1 MQYLISTEVLTRWR
15 HFTMQQRCH
24 QLFFDSKG
32 TLEISRTLLLNIYKA
47 NGVVRRKAS
56 FKFNR
61 RLRSEHQ
68 QTDEKII
75 FLRKLLVHMHAKRQ
89 IIYMDETSTHLW
101 EKMKSF
107 WMPKDDLID
116 VKLNKERGKSIT
128 IIGGISNQWDKM
140 KFVIGKKTN
149 IPTVKRFLQHI
160 QSEQGISR
168 HRCVMVMD
176 NHAAH
181 KSDETVNFAHS
192 LGIEILFMPPTASEL
207 NPIERMWSYFKR
219 RWRQKLYD
227 PELTITDQNS
237 IRFIEETLREVRQ
250 ALEGTHGPHEALVQA
265 SKLAVQGA
273 D

>member
-1 MQYLISTEVLTRWR
+1 
-15 HFTMQQRCH
+15 MQQRCH
-24 QLFFDSKG
+24 QLFYDSKG

-61 RLRSEHQ
+61 RLRSDFQ

-128 IIGGISNQWDKM
+128 IIGGISNQWDRM

-160 QSEQGISR
+160 SSEQGI
-168 HRCVMVMD
+168 
-176 NHAAH
+176 
-181 KSDETVNFAHS
+181 
-192 LGIEILFMPPTASEL
+192 
-207 NPIERMWSYFKR
+207 
-219 RWRQKLYD
+219 
-227 PELTITDQNS
+227 
-237 IRFIEETLREVRQ
+237 
-250 ALEGTHGPHEALVQA
+250 
-265 SKLAVQGA
+265 
-273 D
+273 